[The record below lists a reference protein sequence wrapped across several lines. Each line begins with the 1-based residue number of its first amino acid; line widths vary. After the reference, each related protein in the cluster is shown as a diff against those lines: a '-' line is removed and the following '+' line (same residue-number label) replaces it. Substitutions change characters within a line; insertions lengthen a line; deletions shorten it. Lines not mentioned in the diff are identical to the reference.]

1 MPIASKGPEK
11 ACKAPCT
18 TPHHSVYVIELD
30 RSVLQHKR
38 FLARNP
44 DYDPR
49 KPCVYVGMTGLTV
62 EQRFANHKNSIK
74 SGSFVTQYGIRL
86 KPKLYERLNPMS
98 WEKAVEMEKLL
109 AERLRRRGYAVWQA

>member
-1 MPIASKGPEK
+1 MPTATSGPEK
-11 ACKAPCT
+11 ARKAPRT

-30 RSVLQHKR
+30 KAVLKHKR

-49 KPCVYVGMTGLTV
+49 KPCVYVGMTGLKV
-62 EQRFANHKNSIK
+62 EQRFANHKSGIK
-74 SGSFVTQYGIRL
+74 SASFVTRYGIRL

-98 WEKAVEMEKLL
+98 WEKAVQMEKLL
-109 AERLRRRGYAVWQA
+109 AERLRRRGYPVWQA